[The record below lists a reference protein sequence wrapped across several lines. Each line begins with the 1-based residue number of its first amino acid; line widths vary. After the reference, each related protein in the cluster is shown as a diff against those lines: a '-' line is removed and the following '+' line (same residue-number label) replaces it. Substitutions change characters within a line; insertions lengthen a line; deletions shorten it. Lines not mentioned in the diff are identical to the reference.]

1 MKISV
6 KKRLWLASQFLS
18 AFSFKG
24 GEEWNLGVGKV
35 GEIAWIKKG
44 NSGTK
49 SREAAFVKETT
60 WIHRSAG
67 YMCHA
72 FFSLV

>member
-1 MKISV
+1 M
-6 KKRLWLASQFLS
+6 WLASQFLS

-49 SREAAFVKETT
+49 SREAAFVKETA
-60 WIHRSAG
+60 WIHVS
-67 YMCHA
+67 H
-72 FFSLV
+72 FFQSCVASPTINDMK